1 MGASR
6 LKAHPSGKI
15 GDSGLK
21 AHLPLSVEA
30 EVFIR
35 RGRGTEQRDQ
45 GRGLQSSLQAD
56 EHRPFQ

>member
-45 GRGLQSSLQAD
+45 GRGLKGSPQTDGLG
-56 EHRPFQ
+56 PFQ